1 MTKKNFH
8 SVPWKNNWAVKKEG
22 VKKPISIHRTQSVA
36 EDKTHSLA
44 KKAEV
49 EAVYHNK
56 YGRIK
61 DKDSFGNDP
70 NPPTDRVH

>member
-1 MTKKNFH
+1 MAKKNYH
-8 SVPWKNNWAVKKEG
+8 SVPWEGDWAVKKEG
-22 VKKPISIHRTQSVA
+22 VEKPISVHKLQSTA
-36 EDKTHSLA
+36 EDKVHSLA

-56 YGRIK
+56 LGQIK

-70 NPPTDRVH
+70 VPPVDRVH